1 MLDFLVKE
9 EKIGSE
15 MEFMCKNVRYR
26 LSPDC
31 KTIEDMAI
39 FDVKDG
45 VVEVP
50 REFSVGRT
58 ITNFG
63 LGDTIVSCCTSKSK
77 LKIKLPDTIE
87 SISESAFEWDRFT
100 EQVEI
105 PNSVTSIGEKAF
117 RHSNIKEIIWPDN
130 CPVVP
135 ERCFEQAKIERFV
148 SGKSL
153 QIINDYAFN
162 LSQIKVIDLS
172 KSLIGSIP
180 FEMLGDSYVIK
191 LVPPYYA
198 PVQNDYGD
206 IIGEDGTIFCIGNLN
221 YQMEHKYIKKEDLEK
236 YGIQL

>member
-1 MLDFLVKE
+1 MD
-9 EKIGSE
+9 
-15 MEFMCKNVRYR
+15 FMCKNVRYR

-39 FDVKDG
+39 FGVENG

-50 REFSVGRT
+50 REFSVGST

-63 LGDTIVSCCTSKSK
+63 SGDYTVVSCCTSKSK

-105 PNSVTSIGEKAF
+105 PNSVTSIGAKAF

-130 CPVVP
+130 CPIVP

-148 SGKSL
+148 SGRSL

-162 LSQIKVIDLS
+162 QSQIKIIDLS

-180 FEMLGDSYVIK
+180 LEMLGDSYVIK
-191 LVPPYYA
+191 IVPPYYA
-198 PVQNDYGD
+198 PIQEYG
-206 IIGEDGTIFCIGNLN
+206 GMLYKDGAIFHIGNLN
-221 YQMEHKYIKKEDLEK
+221 YQMEHKYIEKEDLEK